1 MEKSCPS
8 IYRDVHVLDFTVYVI
23 QNYKSISP
31 TCTKESWGPLQAKE
45 KKSNCIPV
53 FFFCKE
59 EINHRVIATI

>member
-1 MEKSCPS
+1 M
-8 IYRDVHVLDFTVYVI
+8 VYVM
-23 QNYKSISP
+23 QNHKDISP
-31 TCTKESWGPLQAKE
+31 TCTKESWGPLQAKK